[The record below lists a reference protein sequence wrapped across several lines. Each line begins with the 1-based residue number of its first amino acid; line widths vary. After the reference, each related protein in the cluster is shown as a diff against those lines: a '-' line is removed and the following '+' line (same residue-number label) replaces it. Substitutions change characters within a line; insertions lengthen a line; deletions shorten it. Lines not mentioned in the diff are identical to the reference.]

1 MIQYRAIVRYF
12 HGYDYRSLYKTVP
25 LQWREDAKLAKADLR
40 EELKNHFYNDGY
52 IEQGEVN
59 E

>member
-1 MIQYRAIVRYF
+1 MLQYRAIVRYF

-25 LQWREDAKLAKADLR
+25 LQWRKEKKVAEADLR
-40 EELKNHFYNDGY
+40 LAWRDNFYTAGF
-52 IEQGEVN
+52 IEQGEAN